1 MNAEKIIL
9 GEKIGRNWKK
19 LVNIKKM
26 KLLKGGMCEKRPTRS
41 YFSIEVRQKCEGGG
55 QKRIVTPVGMVN
67 FQETT
72 EGVGRKQDFGF
83 AY

>member
-9 GEKIGRNWKK
+9 GKNWKKLKK

-26 KLLKGGMCEKRPTRS
+26 KLLKRDMCEKRPTRG
-41 YFSIEVRQKCEGGG
+41 YVSIGVGQKCEGGV

-67 FQETT
+67 F
-72 EGVGRKQDFGF
+72 
-83 AY
+83 